1 LAIEGEVADQ
11 LLIARPEKCA
21 IVSSISGKSA
31 RRISMKWRLRV
42 LGPLVLALCV
52 SALPLHAQTS
62 AAKTKTFAH
71 PWYDIS
77 REVTLTGTVTS
88 VLKTASPE
96 MKMMG
101 GSHLIVQTK
110 SGLVDASLGGFAM
123 RGKGA
128 LSISEGER
136 VQVTGVVKVVKGK
149 EVLLTR
155 LVQANGH
162 QYVLRNEHGFVIGHA
177 AHGVAAKSEAEGGQL

>member
-1 LAIEGEVADQ
+1 MEGEVVDRFVLAH
-11 LLIARPEKCA
+11 
-21 IVSSISGKSA
+21 
-31 RRISMKWRLRV
+31 RREVRDLFFIFKKIREEESMKWRFRILA
-42 LGPLVLALCV
+42 PLALALCV

-62 AAKTKTFAH
+62 AAKTKTIAH
-71 PWYDIS
+71 PWYDVS

-88 VLKTASPE
+88 VVKAATPE

-101 GSHLIVQTK
+101 GSHLVVQTK
-110 SGLVDASLGGFAM
+110 SGSIDASLGGFAM

-128 LSISEGER
+128 LSVNEGEK
-136 VQVTGVVKVVKGK
+136 VQVTGVVKVVRGK

-162 QYVLRNEHGFVIGHA
+162 QYVLRNEHGFLIGHA
-177 AHGVAAKSEAEGGQL
+177 AHSGTAKPEAEGGQL